1 LTRVDLVDAISP
13 NRLGSDKSKWAPNV
27 LSRSDAEEVV
37 NVVFEAIVEALLKAE
52 TVDLPIGTF
61 EVQKRKTP
69 TLSGRL
75 LKIEFTPDEWMIVE
89 LNEPAASRKRTG
101 PPPIPRKK
109 KIRKFK
115 PYPREEQ
122 LKQMLKVAKG
132 WIVDQG
138 LNRDRD
144 HVIYGLLPDAKKW
157 LDFNRGRAFPEHPL
171 RPAALLVKTR
181 PPNFNESA
189 GVDRLAAW
197 ADWFKSFLAH
207 CAPLDPSLR
216 EEAVNMLIDWAN
228 ATLPLPTGIGPWG
241 PNRVKTFYQIPTWR
255 PPR

>member
-1 LTRVDLVDAISP
+1 VDAISP
-13 NRLGSDKSKWAPNV
+13 NRLGSDKSQWDPNV
-27 LSRSDAEEVV
+27 LSRSKAEEVV

-61 EVQKRKTP
+61 EVLKRKTP
-69 TLSGRL
+69 TLSGQL

-101 PPPIPRKK
+101 PPPVPRKK

-115 PYPREEQ
+115 RYPREEQ

-138 LNRDRD
+138 LLRDE
-144 HVIYGLLPDAKKW
+144 VIYSLLPDAKKW
-157 LDFNRGRAFPEHPL
+157 LDFNRGAFPEHPL

-189 GVDRLAAW
+189 GVDRLAVC
-197 ADWFKSFLAH
+197 ADWFKSFLAD
-207 CAPLDPSLR
+207 CAPLDQSLR
-216 EEAVNMLIDWAN
+216 EEAVNMLIVWAK
-228 ATLPLPTGIGPWG
+228 ATLPLPTGMPLWG
-241 PNRVKTFYQIPTWR
+241 PKRVRILKQLPTWR
-255 PPR
+255 PN

>member
-13 NRLGSDKSKWAPNV
+13 NRLGSDKSKWDPNG
-27 LSRSDAEEVV
+27 LSRDVAEQVLD
-37 NVVFEAIVEALLKAE
+37 VVFAAIVEALLRRE

-61 EVQKRKTP
+61 EVQKRTRPTP
-69 TLSGRL
+69 SGRL
-75 LKIEFTPDEWMIVE
+75 LKIEFLPDEWMIAE
-89 LNEPAASRKRTG
+89 LNEPAASRKRPG
-101 PPPIPRKK
+101 PPPVPREK

-115 PYPREEQ
+115 RYPRDEQ

-138 LNRDRD
+138 LNRDE
-144 HVIYGLLPDAKKW
+144 VIYTLLPDAKKW
-157 LDFNRGRAFPEHPL
+157 VDFNRGRTFREHPL
-171 RPAALLVKTR
+171 RPAALLLRAR

-207 CAPLDPSLR
+207 CAPLDHSLR
-216 EEAVNMLIDWAN
+216 EEAVDTLIVWAN
-228 ATLPLPTGIGPWG
+228 ATSQLPTGIGPWG
-241 PNRVKTFYQIPTWR
+241 PNRVRYLQQIPNWR
-255 PPR
+255 PRWS